1 MKKTI
6 LKLSAL
12 LLIASTT
19 FTSCKKDDD
28 KTTTAT
34 TATTSTAAKTIVEL
48 AQGDTTLSILVTA
61 LSKAGLVSTLQ
72 GTGTFTVFAPTNEA
86 FRDAGV
92 TSAGINSLTDP
103 ELIQELKNTLLY
115 HVLGSKVLSTQLSNT
130 YVPTLYTVGGNGVS
144 LQVNVAPV
152 KFNNSASVVTADINA
167 SNGVIHKISVPLDI
181 PTVKDIAVN
190 NSGFTTLVSALTKA
204 ELVDVVDTT
213 NNITVFAPVNKAFSD
228 INFDLSATSK
238 DALAPILTA
247 HVLGASVRSSAI
259 KNGDKVKALNTAVEL
274 TFNTSSGVKFS
285 GGKTTMISV
294 TTADIQ
300 ASNGVVHVIDKVI
313 IP

>member
-28 KTTTAT
+28 KTTST
-34 TATTSTAAKTIVEL
+34 TGTTPAAKTIVEL

-72 GTGTFTVFAPTNEA
+72 GAGTFTVFAPTNDA
-86 FRDAGV
+86 FRGAGV
-92 TSAGINSLTDP
+92 TSTLINSITDP
-103 ELIQELKNTLLY
+103 AEIQELKNALLY

-228 INFDLSATSK
+228 INFDLGATSK
-238 DALAPILTA
+238 DDLAPILTA
-247 HVLGASVRSSAI
+247 HVLGSSVRSSAI
-259 KNGDKVKALNTAVEL
+259 TNGLKATTLNNGVEL
-274 TFNTSSGVKFS
+274 TFNTSAGVKFS
-285 GGKTTMISV
+285 GGKTTGISV

>member
-28 KTTTAT
+28 KTTST
-34 TATTSTAAKTIVEL
+34 TGTTPAAKTIVEL

-72 GTGTFTVFAPTNEA
+72 GAGTFTVFAPTNDA
-86 FRDAGV
+86 FRGAGV
-92 TSAGINSLTDP
+92 TSTLINSITDP
-103 ELIQELKNTLLY
+103 AEIQELKNALLY

-228 INFDLSATSK
+228 INFDLGATSK
-238 DALAPILTA
+238 DDLAPILTA

-259 KNGDKVKALNTAVEL
+259 TNGLKATTLNNGVEL
-274 TFNTSSGVKFS
+274 TFNTSAGVKFS
-285 GGKTTMISV
+285 GGKTTGISV

>member
-12 LLIASTT
+12 LLIASITI
-19 FTSCKKDDD
+19 TSCKEDDD
-28 KTTTAT
+28 KKNDDPTPTV
-34 TATTSTAAKTIVEL
+34 KNIVEL

-72 GTGTFTVFAPTNEA
+72 GAGTFTVFAPTNEA
-86 FRDAGV
+86 FRAEKI
-92 TSAGINSLTDP
+92 TSEAINAITNP
-103 ELIQELKNTLLY
+103 AAIAELKNLLLY
-115 HVLGSKVLSTQLSNT
+115 HVLGSKVLSTQLTNT

-167 SNGVIHKISVPLDI
+167 SNGVIHKIGKLLDI
-181 PTVKDIAVN
+181 PTVADIAVN
-190 NSGFTTLVSALTKA
+190 NSDFTTLVAALTKA

-213 NNITVFAPVNKAFSD
+213 NNITVFAPINKAFSD
-228 INFDLSATSK
+228 ISFDLAATSK
-238 DALAPILTA
+238 SALAPILTA
-247 HVLGASVRSSAI
+247 HVLGAAVRSSAI
-259 KNGDKVKALNTAVEL
+259 TNGLNPTTLNPAVKL
-274 TFNTSSGVKFS
+274 TFNTTSGVKFS
-285 GGKTTMISV
+285 GGKTTDIGV

-300 ASNGVVHVIDKVI
+300 AENGVVHVINKVI
-313 IP
+313 LP